1 MSFIGYVAQTLTVE
15 SASPI
20 RVSLDIDA
28 QLVDEVVVVGYGR
41 QKKKVSTGSIS
52 KVTAKDI
59 EGIAVPDVTS
69 TLEGLTSGLIVNE
82 SSGQPGSGK
91 SILIRGIS
99 TNGDNSPLY
108 IVDGVQ
114 LGNIDNI
121 NPSDIESVDVLKDA
135 ASSAIYGA
143 RAANGVVII
152 TTKNGSKG
160 DASITYSASYLNS
173 QPWKLPSMLGA
184 EDYVI
189 LMREKFANSNQTS
202 ALDVLGFP
210 NFGDPLTASTNWMEE
225 IFNPAQVI
233 NHRITASGDN
243 KHISFDYWDQN
254 GVIGGE
260 KSNYKRYAMR
270 YNSSK
275 KIKDFLTVGQNLY
288 LNRTQNNNIGTNSA
302 FGGVQSD
309 AFAYD
314 PLTPIYDD
322 EADFGF
328 AQSPWVQ
335 KEYINPLS
343 RLYLAGGDNKSDQI
357 IGNVYIEYE
366 PVEGLRLKTDG
377 GFDLNWYDYRY
388 FTPTYYFH
396 PAAQNLSNDV
406 GQGLRQLPGLP
417 VGEHRQ
423 LHDQAAGKAQPR
435 LPRRNVVPDH
445 GVPPGRGLLSGRPVG
460 RGIQPEL
467 PLHRCWTG
475 HHRLGLWRCFRRLRH
490 HQYVRATA
498 LQLRREVPL
507 LRDHPPGRLLQLR
520 REQPLRRLPFRLL
533 RLGRLQG
540 GLPQGFGQDQ
550 LPQGARLLGGQWFR
564 PHLPAE
570 LRGPHPERVHLPLR
584 FRGADPEHGHGTG
597 CTAEPQRPLGRECP
611 A

>member
-1 MSFIGYVAQTLTVE
+1 MNHNIIRRARCMALLAFGLFAWCTSPLLAQSIALTGTVLDGESGDALIGATIMEDATTNATSAGADGSFTLRVKSLPTAIKISFIGYESEFRTVE
-15 SASPI
+15 TAAPI
-20 RVSLDIDA
+20 TISLGLDA
-28 QLVDEVVVVGYGR
+28 ELVGEVVVVGYGR

-160 DASITYSASYLNS
+160 DASISYSASYLNS
-173 QPWKLPSMLGA
+173 QPWKLPTMLGA
-184 EDYVI
+184 EDYVV

-210 NFGDPLTASTNWMEE
+210 NFGDPLAASTNWMEE

-243 KHISFDYWDQN
+243 SYVSFDYWDQN

-275 KIKDFLTVGQNLY
+275 KVKDFLTIGQNLY

-314 PLTPIYDD
+314 PITPMYDE

-335 KEYINPLS
+335 KEFINPLS

-357 IGNVYIEYE
+357 IGCLLYTS
-366 PVEGLRLKTDG
+366 P
-377 GFDLNWYDYRY
+377 
-388 FTPTYYFH
+388 
-396 PAAQNLSNDV
+396 S
-406 GQGLRQLPGLP
+406 
-417 VGEHRQ
+417 
-423 LHDQAAGKAQPR
+423 PR
-435 LPRRNVVPDH
+435 DI
-445 GVPPGRGLLSGRPVG
+445 SGSRMPSS
-460 RGIQPEL
+460 
-467 PLHRCWTG
+467 
-475 HHRLGLWRCFRRLRH
+475 
-490 HQYVRATA
+490 A
-498 LQLRREVPL
+498 
-507 LRDHPPGRLLQLR
+507 
-520 REQPLRRLPFRLL
+520 
-533 RLGRLQG
+533 
-540 GLPQGFGQDQ
+540 
-550 LPQGARLLGGQWFR
+550 
-564 PHLPAE
+564 
-570 LRGPHPERVHLPLR
+570 
-584 FRGADPEHGHGTG
+584 
-597 CTAEPQRPLGRECP
+597 
-611 A
+611 